1 VSNVQLKL
9 ALAKFKNRKEKLE
22 VTEIPTNFMEGLMG

>member
-9 ALAKFKNRKEKLE
+9 VLAKFKNQKEKLE
-22 VTEIPTNFMEGLMG
+22 VTEIPINFMEGLMG